1 VHKKTVVATI
11 LLAFIPFSLGQGHA
25 AVSTSITPTIGT
37 GNLGTNISQA
47 ENVYSITGGTR
58 PGGGPNLF
66 HSFGNFSVG
75 SGDIA
80 NFQNTL
86 VNGSFPVTSN
96 ILARVTG
103 GNVSNIFG
111 TIQTTNFGNANLFL
125 INPVGFLF
133 GSNATVNVGG
143 MMAFTT
149 ADYMRLTDGGRF
161 NANPNAT
168 PSDVLTA
175 APVAAFGFL
184 GSSPAAINFE
194 GGQLTV
200 ASEAGLSLVGGD
212 TNLLADGFGT
222 PSGITAHGRPILLTS
237 VAGPGEVT
245 ADTGIPASGLAL
257 GTVTL
262 APGTILDT
270 TGDSSVGDGSGGA
283 ISIRGGQL
291 LSSGATM
298 LTSPAFGTTGQGG
311 AVTITASDIASLT
324 DGSTITTSST
334 SPNGDAGAVSINGSQ
349 VILQDSVIFTE
360 YIGDGTTSGSAG
372 AVTFTGTESV
382 VLIRTGIAT
391 DFSNTDG
398 NGGAVSMTAPN
409 ITLEDSFILTG
420 NTFQPQL
427 PFITIGGSAGAV
439 TLTGESSV
447 TLTRSGIDTST
458 VATTGDSGGISI
470 TAPTVTIADVGP
482 TFLTLDAGTRLS
494 DNPTVGNAG
503 DIFIGGTNIT
513 ISNFA
518 TIQSHTESAG
528 SFSEG
533 GNIQIVGEESILI
546 DSGRLRTITTSQAKA
561 GDIQLAANHVTITGQ
576 STVTSDTIGP
586 GGGGTIEIT
595 GTESIELKSGSLI
608 STNTDPVLEG
618 NEGPAGRIDLA
629 TQQLTISDGTIVRSQ
644 GVGSGSGGTVTV
656 QGISGPA
663 QSILIDG
670 FGSGIFTDTQGSG
683 AGGNI
688 SVNANTVT
696 LQNGGTLSA
705 ATSSTGNAGDIQIAA
720 DTLALDGSSRI
731 LANTGFGSEGRGGN
745 IDVQVRSAFLTGVSS
760 ISTGTLGLGDAGNIK
775 VQATESMTVTNGS
788 AISTDAFDFFGTGS
802 GNAGLIHL
810 TAPTIELQGGIISSL
825 SQGPGN
831 AGNINLEAISFTAGN
846 GSFISSESLGPG
858 RGGDISIQGLT
869 GDGSRAGSV
878 TMLGGTSVTSTTS
891 GEGRAGDIRVTTE
904 RIAIVDS
911 SVMGARTAAT
921 GDAGSITIDASQ
933 SVQISSLGGLQTSS
947 DFGPGNAGQIT
958 ITTPT
963 LTVEQG
969 GAISTSS
976 GATGNAG
983 SITVNV
989 KSLNLLSGGQLTS
1002 SSSVPFP
1009 DAPPPSGS
1017 AGTVTVNNVSTP
1029 AESVLV
1035 DGLGSGIYTDTQGS
1049 GAGGNI
1055 VVYSSSVTIQNGGA
1069 LSAATSGSESSATGG
1084 TITVN
1089 AGQVNLNSGGLL
1101 TASTTGAGAGGS
1113 ININADSTFAMN
1125 GSTVSSSATEAT
1137 GGDINISAGQSVT
1150 LENGSVITASSNGG
1164 GNAGNIQINAGQQYS
1179 STNSSVT
1186 TKAEQASGG
1195 NITVL
1200 ATGLVHLT
1208 NSELNASVEGSSTT
1222 VGGNILIDPVYVI
1235 LENSQILAQATQ
1247 GQGGNINIF
1256 YTGAL
1261 LADPST
1267 LISAS
1272 SQFGQQGTV
1281 TIQSPISPASGK
1293 INPLGQKPLVPTSLL
1308 NQRCAA
1314 VAGGNI
1320 SSFTI
1325 AGRDSMPSEPSS
1337 WLSTPLLSLSDPPS
1351 DGEVREARLSM
1362 SQSKAE
1368 KTSILSVRKIAPP
1381 GFLTQSFAVEARGC
1395 RS

>member
-1 VHKKTVVATI
+1 VNKKTVVATI
-11 LLAFIPFSLGQGHA
+11 LLAIIPFSLGHGHA

-80 NFQNTL
+80 NFQNTV

-184 GSSPAAINFE
+184 GSSPGAISFE

-222 PSGITAHGRPILLTS
+222 PSSITAHGRPILLTS

-283 ISIRGGQL
+283 ILIRGGQIV
-291 LSSGATM
+291 SSGATM
-298 LTSPAFGTTGQGG
+298 LTSPAFGTTGEGG

-349 VILQDSVIFTE
+349 VILQDGVIFTE

-382 VLIRTGIAT
+382 VLIRAGIAT

-409 ITLEDSFILTG
+409 ITLEDSFLLTG

-447 TLTRSGIDTST
+447 SLTRSGIDTST
-458 VATTGDSGGISI
+458 VATTGNSGAISI
-470 TAPTVTIADVGP
+470 TAPTVAITDVGP
-482 TFLTLDAGTRLS
+482 TFLTLDTGTRLS
-494 DNPTVGNAG
+494 DTPTVGNAG
-503 DIFIGGTNIT
+503 DIYIGGTNIT
-513 ISNFA
+513 ISNYA

-533 GNIQIVGEESILI
+533 GNIKIVGEESVLL
-546 DSGRLRTITTSQAKA
+546 DSGVLRTITTSQAKA

-576 STVTSDTIGP
+576 STVTTDTIGP

-595 GTESIELKSGSLI
+595 GTKSIELKSGSLI

-618 NEGPAGRIDLA
+618 NEGPAGRIELA
-629 TQQLTISDGTIVRSQ
+629 TQHLTVSDGTIVRSQ
-644 GVGSGSGGTVTV
+644 GVGNGSGGTVTV

-663 QSILIDG
+663 QSVLIDG
-670 FGSGIFTDTQGSG
+670 SGSGIFTDTSGTG
-683 AGGNI
+683 AGGDI
-688 SVNANTVT
+688 FVNANSVTLQNGGALSATTSGSEPSATGGTITVNANQLILENQSFLT
-696 LQNGGTLSA
+696 ASTTGAGQGGTIVVTADTSISLLGNSSITSTTDAAGDGGFVQLTAPTITLEGSELGKSNIVTSTLGQGSAGNIELNVTELSLAQSFISARTEGPGQAGNITIQGQGGSGTSASDVTLSGSQLVSETLGDGVTTQGNAGSILIETARLLLTDFSQMNTASRGSTGTAGNITVNATEQVIISSSIVESGSIEAATGDSGQVTITSPSVLIENNGSVSTSTEFTGSAGNITVNTNSLRIESGGQITSNSKNIVMETINEFPEFAEFFPITGPAGQAGAVTVQGFASPAQSIVIDGPGSGIFTETAAEGAGGSIILNANSVALQNGGTLSA
-705 ATSSTGNAGDIQIAA
+705 
-720 DTLALDGSSRI
+720 
-731 LANTGFGSEGRGGN
+731 
-745 IDVQVRSAFLTGVSS
+745 
-760 ISTGTLGLGDAGNIK
+760 
-775 VQATESMTVTNGS
+775 
-788 AISTDAFDFFGTGS
+788 
-802 GNAGLIHL
+802 
-810 TAPTIELQGGIISSL
+810 
-825 SQGPGN
+825 
-831 AGNINLEAISFTAGN
+831 
-846 GSFISSESLGPG
+846 
-858 RGGDISIQGLT
+858 
-869 GDGSRAGSV
+869 
-878 TMLGGTSVTSTTS
+878 TTS
-891 GEGRAGDIRVTTE
+891 GT
-904 RIAIVDS
+904 
-911 SVMGARTAAT
+911 
-921 GDAGSITIDASQ
+921 
-933 SVQISSLGGLQTSS
+933 
-947 DFGPGNAGQIT
+947 
-958 ITTPT
+958 
-963 LTVEQG
+963 
-969 GAISTSS
+969 
-976 GATGNAG
+976 
-983 SITVNV
+983 
-989 KSLNLLSGGQLTS
+989 
-1002 SSSVPFP
+1002 
-1009 DAPPPSGS
+1009 
-1017 AGTVTVNNVSTP
+1017 
-1029 AESVLV
+1029 
-1035 DGLGSGIYTDTQGS
+1035 
-1049 GAGGNI
+1049 
-1055 VVYSSSVTIQNGGA
+1055 
-1069 LSAATSGSESSATGG
+1069 ESSATGG

-1089 AGQVNLNSGGLL
+1089 ASQVQVNSGGLL
-1101 TASTTGAGAGGS
+1101 TASTTGAGSGGS
-1113 ININADSTFAMN
+1113 INVNA
-1125 GSTVSSSATEAT
+1125 GSSFNSNAGTVSSTATRAT

-1150 LENGSVITASSNGG
+1150 LDNGSVITASSSGE
-1164 GNAGNIQINAGQQYS
+1164 GNAGNIEINAGQQYT

-1186 TKAEQASGG
+1186 TKAEKASGG

-1208 NSELNASVEGSSTT
+1208 NSEINASVEGSTTT

-1267 LISAS
+1267 VISAS
-1272 SQFGQQGTV
+1272 SQFGQSGNV

-1293 INPLGQKPLVPTSLL
+1293 INPLGQKPLIASTLL
-1308 NQRCAA
+1308 SQRCAA
-1314 VAGGNI
+1314 LAGGSI
-1320 SSFTI
+1320 SSFTV
-1325 AGRDSMPSEPSS
+1325 AGRDSLPAEPGGWVSSPLALSISESENVP
-1337 WLSTPLLSLSDPPS
+1337 
-1351 DGEVREARLSM
+1351 VREADRMM
-1362 SQSKAE
+1362 SDE
-1368 KTSILSVRKIAPP
+1368 TPLLSVRKIAPP
-1381 GFLTQSFAVEARGC
+1381 GFLTQAFAVDASGC
-1395 RS
+1395 TS